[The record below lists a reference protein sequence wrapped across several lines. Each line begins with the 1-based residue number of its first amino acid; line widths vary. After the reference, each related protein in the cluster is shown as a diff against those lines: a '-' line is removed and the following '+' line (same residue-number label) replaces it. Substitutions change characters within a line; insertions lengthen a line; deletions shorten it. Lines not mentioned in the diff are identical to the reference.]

1 MRTAAASRPPAHQAR
16 SLVGQVRRFGPHGVL
31 YEVLAVVAPDMAR
44 IRVLDT
50 GEVTD
55 YRLDRLLAD
64 PED

>member
-1 MRTAAASRPPAHQAR
+1 MQAAVLTTPRNLPAQAF
-16 SLVGQVRRFGPHGVL
+16 VGKIRRFGVYGVL
-31 YEVLAVVAPDMAR
+31 YEVLAIVAPDMAR
-44 IRVLDT
+44 IRVIDT